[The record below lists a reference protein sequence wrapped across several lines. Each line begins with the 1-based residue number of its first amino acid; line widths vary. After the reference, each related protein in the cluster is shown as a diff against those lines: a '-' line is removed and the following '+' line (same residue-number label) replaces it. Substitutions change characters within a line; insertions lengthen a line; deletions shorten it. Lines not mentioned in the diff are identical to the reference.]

1 MEALFLTLL
10 NLSITAGWIV
20 LAVLVLRLIFRK
32 APRWIFCLLWGI
44 VALRLVCPLSL
55 ESSLSLIPS
64 RETVPEDVLYT
75 ETPQIDSG
83 VQVIDQVVNP
93 VLSDLPA
100 TLSPITDKQTASSLP
115 IVNPLEKQVQPYTTV
130 LAYLWFVGMIAM
142 LTYTAVSY
150 FLLKRRVS
158 TATPLDE
165 NIKQSEQVAS
175 PFVLGIF
182 RPVIYLPYHID
193 ETALEYVIAHEQ
205 AHIRRRDHW
214 WKPAGFLLLSVYWF
228 NPLLWVAYIVLCR
241 DIEAACDEKVIKEME
256 IDDRRAY
263 SSALLDCSVHRRRIA
278 ACPLAF
284 GETGVKSR
292 IISVMNYKK
301 PAFWVVT
308 LSLLAV
314 IITSVCLLTVPKSNH
329 ATIEWAQTLS
339 AEEVEYVEYLKVY
352 NLRCRF
358 YTPEAITTV
367 VELMNH
373 ASGESIAPLDYYGE
387 GAHPLTLTFVMK
399 DGESHTVQNWGNKY
413 LVIDGNHYE
422 SPYEWLYSWYEVLD
436 ETFLESEQKP
446 LQWIDYY
453 GSPEKI
459 IPDDTWKIELPDFP
473 EVTFEYNVGQVVAVT
488 PEGNSVLLSGSPIWN
503 VYFWDLTGDGLRDL
517 FATVNH
523 GSSFSDT
530 HVIMIDY
537 AEGNEFTLWA
547 CGNYDYILRMKK
559 DRLVCEQWTYSSH
572 ELISRGN
579 LALKKRVTGIEYI
592 DIQSTMNKPLISNSP
607 TSLRGFHGLYLYVP
621 ISGLTYRYEYSKLD
635 PNTLTAYEL
644 LYEFKDNRPHLQSG
658 YKPDQEILQV
668 YSVNG
673 YPDYSVLLVM
683 DDEGYRTAY
692 QHCPSKGVNA
702 DDLQA
707 AKDMGCVV
715 MENSDVTFGQQ
726 IWQDFLNA
734 VNEGQ
739 EASVKIAQYYTLD
752 PERCSEEYYEINR
765 EDYPELYVDTLTY
778 DGSVYT
784 LGNASGIS
792 FSYLMHYTVD
802 GDLQTK
808 YDTRI
813 LYVLTNDNTVTWEQ
827 LIKSGLSS
835 QLGAAIPYHT
845 VYSDMIYKE

>member
-1 MEALFLTLL
+1 MEALFLKLL

-339 AEEVEYVEYLKVY
+339 AEEVEYVEYHRFNKGSYHRLY
-352 NLRCRF
+352 NA
-358 YTPEAITTV
+358 EAISAV

-373 ASGESIAPLDYYGE
+373 ASGESIAPLEYYGE
-387 GAHPLTLTFVMK
+387 GSFPLTLTFVMK
-399 DGESHTVQNWGNKY
+399 DGETHTVQHWGNRY

-422 SPYEWLYSWYEVLD
+422 SPYEWLYSWYGEVLTD
-436 ETFLESEQKP
+436 DFLAEQNTPLKFIDLYESADAWQTTTKEYQ
-446 LQWIDYY
+446 
-453 GSPEKI
+453 
-459 IPDDTWKIELPDFP
+459 LPDFP
-473 EVTFEYNVGQVVAVT
+473 GATFVCQPKQLSTVTE
-488 PEGNSVLLSGSPIWN
+488 EGESVLISDGIIQN
-503 VYFWDLTGDGLRDL
+503 IYFWDLTKDGIRDIC
-517 FATVNH
+517 ATVRDD
-523 GSSFSDT
+523 SAMADT
-530 HVIMIDY
+530 YIVMIDY
-537 AEGNEFTLWA
+537 AEGNTFTLRNS
-547 CGNYDYILRMKK
+547 GKSDYSLRSR
-559 DRLVCEQWTYSSH
+559 DGHLYCEQWTYSPDERPH
-572 ELISRGN
+572 RELITRGN
-579 LALKKRVTGIEYI
+579 LVYKTNLYGHKVI
-592 DIQSTMNKPLISNSP
+592 DANSSVNNPLI
-607 TSLRGFHGLYLYVP
+607 TSSYTDFRGFLGKCLYVY
-621 ISGLTYRYEYSKLD
+621 IAGKTYRYEFSDLSPD
-635 PNTLTAYEL
+635 SVTAGLPIFEFTTSSDAAAGNTDYQIWSICTV
-644 LYEFKDNRPHLQSG
+644 H
-658 YKPDQEILQV
+658 
-668 YSVNG
+668 G
-673 YPDYSVLLVM
+673 YPDYSTLLAISDRGEQRV
-683 DDEGYRTAY
+683 Y
-692 QHCPSKGVNA
+692 QHNDSHRITE

-707 AKDMGCVV
+707 AKDSDYVV
-715 MENSDVTFGQQ
+715 VEGSEITSGEQL
-726 IWQDFLNA
+726 WQDFLTA
-734 VNEGQ
+734 VNEGRS
-739 EASVKIAQYYTLD
+739 ASVQIVDYYTID
-752 PERCSEEYYEINR
+752 PDHYSEELYER
-765 EDYPELYVDTLTY
+765 EKDKYPQLYVSGVTY
-778 DGSVYT
+778 DGTVYT
-784 LGNASGIS
+784 ITNKSDETFTYLLRLTFEGKAQHDFDQMIS
-792 FSYLMHYTVD
+792 
-802 GDLQTK
+802 
-808 YDTRI
+808 
-813 LYVLTNDNTVTWEQ
+813 YVLTNDADMTWNDYMKDKKPYWPVLTD
-827 LIKSGLSS
+827 LIF
-835 QLGAAIPYHT
+835 
-845 VYSDMIYKE
+845 DEE